1 METRDSSAPV
11 LISAQDG
18 EETGDEVAENLLST
32 KKISKNDF
40 VFMKVVGRG
49 SFGKVYLV
57 KKKDKPDQPLALKVL
72 AKDVV
77 SKRNLMIKTQGKSEW
92 IIVTILIWH
101 IPIAERDILEKINS
115 PFIVKLHYA
124 FQTDAKLYFVMDFLN
139 GGELFFHLRKETKF
153 SERRACFYAA

>member
-11 LISAQDG
+11 LISAQAR

-77 SKRNLMIKTQGKSEW
+77 SKRNLMIKTQGKSE
-92 IIVTILIWH
+92 
-101 IPIAERDILEKINS
+101 
-115 PFIVKLHYA
+115 
-124 FQTDAKLYFVMDFLN
+124 
-139 GGELFFHLRKETKF
+139 
-153 SERRACFYAA
+153 

>member
-1 METRDSSAPV
+1 MKIEATTLIETRDSSAPV

-77 SKRNLMIKTQGKSEW
+77 SKRNLMIKTQGKSE
-92 IIVTILIWH
+92 
-101 IPIAERDILEKINS
+101 
-115 PFIVKLHYA
+115 
-124 FQTDAKLYFVMDFLN
+124 
-139 GGELFFHLRKETKF
+139 
-153 SERRACFYAA
+153 